1 VDASKPG
8 DKNVEEGRMANPS
21 VSEQQ
26 PEHATQPR
34 GMNFRHAFRIL
45 GLDTDASPDG
55 INESYVTSCALCL
68 RRSDGAHDKSRLAER
83 LYEINRAYESALDY
97 VNSRKHFN
105 EEAFN
110 EVSKICGVTD
120 NNTTANMPTALL
132 DNLHNYKAESEVGDS
147 KMNTQGL
154 FVETYSKAFGHLGI
168 FVPII
173 ISSVFVF
180 VTSQSVNI
188 AMPLMAQFAKVL
200 TGHSMPFWA
209 TAGCTYVLFCLLISA
224 IVSPLTAVVFDGI
237 INKTAYSRNYISLLG
252 DRMSVRLFK
261 CYSFVFSILFILLMS
276 FVMPSILLMHYYVES
291 IEATLIILCLD
302 ILMVS
307 LVTILVIKRVLIFP
321 YIAINSDQSIFAS
334 FRYIH
339 QLTIKNVLL
348 IWLVNLPLCGVAI
361 ILRTIKKYIDS
372 KVFLVI
378 LDYLFTLNF
387 VVIVCLSM
395 TLVSLF
401 YVKKR
406 DSRETLV
413 LRKA

>member
-1 VDASKPG
+1 
-8 DKNVEEGRMANPS
+8 
-21 VSEQQ
+21 
-26 PEHATQPR
+26 
-34 GMNFRHAFRIL
+34 
-45 GLDTDASPDG
+45 
-55 INESYVTSCALCL
+55 
-68 RRSDGAHDKSRLAER
+68 
-83 LYEINRAYESALDY
+83 
-97 VNSRKHFN
+97 
-105 EEAFN
+105 
-110 EVSKICGVTD
+110 
-120 NNTTANMPTALL
+120 
-132 DNLHNYKAESEVGDS
+132 
-147 KMNTQGL
+147 
-154 FVETYSKAFGHLGI
+154 
-168 FVPII
+168 
-173 ISSVFVF
+173 VFVF